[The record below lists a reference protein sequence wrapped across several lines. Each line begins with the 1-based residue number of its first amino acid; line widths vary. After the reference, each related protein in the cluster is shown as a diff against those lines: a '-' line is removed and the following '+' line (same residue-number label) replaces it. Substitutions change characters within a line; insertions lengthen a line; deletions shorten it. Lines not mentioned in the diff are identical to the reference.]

1 MRGSEA
7 VESAPQELAGLPA
20 CAAPGG
26 CGAWPVGILVG
37 KRWSHEVGSE
47 QTFLMDN
54 AARREGGLYGSLEAW
69 AKALVV
75 GEHFL

>member
-1 MRGSEA
+1 MASRDFGGQA
-7 VESAPQELAGLPA
+7 VVWATSP
-20 CAAPGG
+20 
-26 CGAWPVGILVG
+26 
-37 KRWSHEVGSE
+37 HEVGSE